1 MPNRHS
7 DKVMDSILSRGDA
20 ARSSVAASWLRCFAR
35 HKLDPGSQRA
45 EAERHPQRLDQQ
57 MDNLGRLVRV
67 AGSRVEDL
75 LRMIGHTGRAVF
87 LTDSDGLVL
96 LGRARAADDPMFAKA
111 GLVVGADWS
120 EAVQGTNGIGTCLI
134 EARPV
139 IIHRDQHYL
148 AQNTT
153 MSCIDAP
160 VFGPDG
166 GLIAA
171 LDVSS
176 ARADESEGFNQL
188 IGAML
193 TKVAF
198 QIETDLFRDAYAG
211 RRIVQVENNDANPAL
226 VAVDKDDVV
235 IGATRAARWR
245 FGMTM
250 GASLRPVPLQDL
262 SGESPLGLEGA
273 ERAAIVQALTR
284 KGGNAS
290 AAARELGMGRA
301 TLYRRMK
308 RLGILETDRDLSH
321 R

>member
-1 MPNRHS
+1 
-7 DKVMDSILSRGDA
+7 
-20 ARSSVAASWLRCFAR
+20 
-35 HKLDPGSQRA
+35 
-45 EAERHPQRLDQQ
+45 

-96 LGRARAADDPMFAKA
+96 LGRARAADDPLFEQA
-111 GLVVGADWS
+111 GLVAGADWS
-120 EAVQGTNGIGTCLI
+120 EARQGTNGIGTCLT
-134 EARPV
+134 EVRPV
-139 IIHRDQHYL
+139 IIHRDQHYF
-148 AQNTT
+148 AQNTA

-160 VFGPDG
+160 VFSPDG

-176 ARADESEGFNQL
+176 ARADETEGFNQL

-211 RRIVQVENNDANPAL
+211 RRIVQVDNDDANPVL
-226 VAVDKDDVV
+226 VAVDRDDVV
-235 IGATRAARWR
+235 IGATRAARKR

-250 GASLRPVPLQDL
+250 VDSLRPVLLQDL
-262 SGESPLGLEGA
+262 SGQDPVGLQGA
-273 ERAAIVQALTR
+273 ERAVIVQALTR
-284 KGGNAS
+284 NGGNAS
-290 AAARELGMGRA
+290 AAARELEIGRA

-308 RLGILETDRDLSH
+308 RLGIKEADRDLS
-321 R
+321 RT

>member
-1 MPNRHS
+1 MQKKHS
-7 DKVMDSILSRGDA
+7 DRVMDSVLSRGDA
-20 ARSSVAASWLRCFAR
+20 ARSSVAASWLRCYAR
-35 HKLDPGSQRA
+35 YKLDPGLPKA
-45 EAERHPQRLDQQ
+45 DAERDTQRLGHQ
-57 MDNLGRLVRV
+57 MENLGRLVRV

-96 LGRARAADDPMFAKA
+96 LGRARAADDQMFAQA
-111 GLVVGADWS
+111 GLVAGADWS

-148 AQNTT
+148 AQNTA

-166 GLIAA
+166 ALVAA

-198 QIETDLFRDAYAG
+198 QIETDLFRDTYAG
-211 RRIVQVENNDANPAL
+211 RRIVQVDNTDATPAL
-226 VAVDKDDVV
+226 VAVDQDDVV
-235 IGATRAARWR
+235 VGATRAARRR
-245 FGMTM
+245 FGLPV
-250 GASLRPVPLQDL
+250 ADAVRPVPLRDL
-262 SGESPLGLEGA
+262 SGEDPLGLQGA
-273 ERAAIVQALTR
+273 ERAAIVRALTR
-284 KGGNAS
+284 NGGNAS
-290 AAARELGMGRA
+290 AAARELEMGRA

-308 RLGILETDRDLSH
+308 RLGLGETGRDVSQD
-321 R
+321 